1 MFKNRALV
9 TGIGIGIIVGAIL
22 LQVMLTRPSSPSKS
36 GISLE
41 EMDPQK
47 LKEEASKYY
56 LVLEKNVKMYTQ
68 AELDSAIQKKIK
80 EETDKLAAAKPQP
93 QDQPKATAPAAPSK
107 IVIYVQPHLDATA
120 VADLLVN
127 SGVITDRKAFIS
139 ELDKQGGSTKIQVGY
154 HEFVGVLDVQAI
166 VTNIITKQS

>member
-9 TGIGIGIIVGAIL
+9 TGIGVGIIVGAIL
-22 LQVMLTRPSSPSKS
+22 LQVMLIRPSSPSKS

-68 AELDSAIQKKIK
+68 AELDAAVQKKVK
-80 EETDKLAAAKPQP
+80 DEADKLASTKPQET
-93 QDQPKATAPAAPSK
+93 PKSTDPAAVTSSK
-107 IVIYVQPHLDATA
+107 IVIYVQPNLDATA
-120 VADLLVN
+120 VAELLVK
-127 SGVITDRKAFIS
+127 SGVITDRKAFVT
-139 ELDKQGGSTKIQVGY
+139 ELDKRGGNTKIQVGY
-154 HEFVGVLDVQAI
+154 HVFEGFMDMQTV
-166 VTNIITKQS
+166 VTNLITSQ

>member
-22 LQVMLTRPSSPSKS
+22 LQVMLIRPSSPSKS
-36 GISLE
+36 GITLE

-68 AELDSAIQKKIK
+68 AELDAAIQKKLK
-80 EETDKLAAAKPQP
+80 EETDKLAAARP
-93 QDQPKATAPAAPSK
+93 QDQPKVSPPPVSSK
-107 IVIYVQPHLDATA
+107 IVIYVQQNLDAST
-120 VADLLVN
+120 VADLLFRA
-127 SGVITDRKAFIS
+127 GVISDRKAFIT
-139 ELDKQGGSTKIQVGY
+139 ELDKQGGNTKIQVGF
-154 HEFVGVLDVQAI
+154 HEFEGKMEMPTI
-166 VTNIITKQS
+166 VTNLITAQ